1 MTEPTRPSAASVV
14 VVSGNPREGSRTLA
28 AAEAAGRR
36 VAELLGTTD
45 VATIELAAFA
55 GEILTAAHPAA
66 DEAKDRLARATVAVV
81 ATPVYKASYTGL
93 LKAFLDLYGPDGLAG
108 VVVVPLVVSG
118 NPAHA
123 LAGEAHLRPVLV
135 ELGAVVP
142 TRTLTLTEAQLPDL
156 GQALDPWFARW
167 ATPLRRAAGVPAAP
181 AATATAATTTTTT
194 DATAAELTGAA
205 L

>member
-1 MTEPTRPSAASVV
+1 MTENTHPATPSVV

-28 AAEAAGRR
+28 AAQAAGRR
-36 VAELLGTTD
+36 VAELLGAADIT
-45 VATIELAAFA
+45 TIELGTFA
-55 GEILTAAHPAA
+55 GEILTATHPAA
-66 DEAKDRLARATVAVV
+66 DAAKERLARATVAVV

-108 VVVVPLVVSG
+108 VVVVPVVVSG

-142 TRTLTLTEAQLPDL
+142 TRTLSLTEAQLPQL
-156 GQALDPWFARW
+156 GEALDPWFARW
-167 ATPLRRAAGVPAAP
+167 ATPLRRAAGVLVPSSLPASD
-181 AATATAATTTTTT
+181 TAT
-194 DATAAELTGAA
+194 AELTGAA
-205 L
+205 R